1 MVYLNT
7 CTSTAHF
14 INVPSFID
22 PQTGG
27 DDVDDG
33 ARSLQR

>member
-7 CTSTAHF
+7 CNTTAHL
-14 INVPSFID
+14 INALSFID
-22 PQTGG
+22 PQTSG